1 MSTPVIQPEYLIRGA
16 APEDLEAVVELAQF
30 LDSVN
35 LPADDPGVIEEGLAL
50 SERSFSGAEPDPR
63 RRHYVFVAEHTES
76 GRLVATSSLTG
87 QVGRRDAPHIYF
99 DVRTEERYS
108 GTLDRH
114 FRHLKLQIG
123 FSYDGP
129 TSLGGLVVHPDH
141 RRTPHRVGTQ
151 ISLVRFLFIAMHRGG
166 FRDRLVAE
174 LLPPLEPD
182 GTSKLWEAIGRH
194 FTGLTYRAADRL
206 SKTNKEFVRG
216 LFPEGDIYA
225 SLLPEGAQA
234 VIGEVGVQT
243 RGVARLLGRE
253 GFRYAN
259 RVDPFDG
266 GPYFEART
274 DEVATV
280 RAAHPV
286 SPAAPPTDGAPV
298 LVGAELARAPWFRAA
313 VAPPD
318 GAPQVRRA
326 VAASGRPVWDA
337 PLPTGPTAPKTRPK
351 PPSAPGDPEDS

>member
-1 MSTPVIQPEYLIRGA
+1 MSNPAIQPEYVIRGA
-16 APEDLEAVVELAQF
+16 AREDLQAVVELAQF

-76 GRLVATSSLTG
+76 GRLVATSSVTG
-87 QVGRRDAPHIYF
+87 QVGRRDAPHIFF

-151 ISLVRFLFIAMHRGG
+151 ISLVRFLFIAMHRRW

-182 GTSKLWEAIGRH
+182 GTSKLWEAVGRH
-194 FTGLTYRAADRL
+194 FTDLTYREADRL
-206 SKTNKEFVRG
+206 SKKNKEFVRG
-216 LFPEGDIYA
+216 LFPDGDIYA

-234 VIGEVGVQT
+234 VIGEVGAQT
-243 RGVARLLGRE
+243 RGVARLLERV

-274 DEVATV
+274 DEVATLG
-280 RAAHPV
+280 AARPLPPGGL
-286 SPAAPPTDGAPV
+286 PAEGAAR
-298 LVGAELARAPWFRAA
+298 LVGCDLAGPPWFRSA
-313 VAPPD
+313 VATPD
-318 GAPQVRRA
+318 RVPQVLGA
-326 VAASGRPVWDA
+326 VAEAGRPVWLA
-337 PLPTGPTAPKTRPK
+337 PL
-351 PPSAPGDPEDS
+351 